1 MPQVIKQSQQM
12 QQLSLKLRK
21 EGNTIGF
28 VPTMGYLHQGHIS
41 LIEEARQEND
51 IVVVSIFV
59 NPIQFGKNEDFDR
72 YPRDFERDF
81 NICKDS
87 GVDYIFHPDHTDMYP
102 EGFRT
107 YVEVEGLSDVL
118 CGAFRPGHFRGVAT
132 VVLKLFN
139 IIQPTNAYFGKKDYQ
154 QFKILQRMV
163 ADLNLPVKIVGCP
176 TVREPDGLAMSSRNK
191 YLSEEERQ
199 SALFISK
206 SLFEVKD
213 AFDKGITDSDRLI
226 QLGLDILK
234 QAPLLREV
242 QYYQIV
248 DPDTLQPVKQ
258 AKKGDVVLT
267 AVYVGNTRLIDN
279 IEL

>member
-1 MPQVIKQSQQM
+1 MPQVISSPKQM
-12 QQLSLKLRK
+12 QDISLNLKRAGK
-21 EGNTIGF
+21 IIGF

-41 LIEEARQEND
+41 LINKARQEND

-72 YPRDFERDF
+72 YPRDFDRDF
-81 NICKDS
+81 VICKDS
-87 GVDYIFHPDHTDMYP
+87 NVDYLFYPDYLQMYP
-102 EGFRT
+102 EGYST

-118 CGAFRPGHFRGVAT
+118 CGAFRPGHFRGVTT

-139 IIQPTNAYFGKKDYQ
+139 IIQPTRAYFGKKDYQ
-154 QFKILQRMV
+154 QLKVIQRMV
-163 ADLNLPVKIVGCP
+163 KDLNLPINVIGCP

-191 YLSEEERQ
+191 YLSDEERQ
-199 SALFISK
+199 SALFISR
-206 SLFEVKD
+206 SLFKVKD
-213 AFDKGITDSDRLI
+213 SFEHGVTDTDKLI
-226 QLGLDILK
+226 EIGMFVLN
-234 QAPLLREV
+234 QAPLIREV

-248 DPDTLQPVKQ
+248 DPETLLPVKQ

-267 AVYVGNTRLIDN
+267 AVYIGNTRLIDN

>member
-1 MPQVIKQSQQM
+1 MPEVIKNSQQM
-12 QQLSLKLRK
+12 QEISLSLKK
-21 EGNTIGF
+21 AGKTIGF
-28 VPTMGYLHQGHIS
+28 VPTMGYLHQGHVS
-41 LIEEARQEND
+41 LIQKARQEND

-59 NPIQFGKNEDFDR
+59 NPLQFGKNEDFDR

-87 GVDYIFHPDHTDMYP
+87 GVDYIFHPDYTDMYP
-102 EGFRT
+102 EGYRT

-118 CGAFRPGHFRGVAT
+118 CGVFRPGHFRGVTT

-139 IIQPTNAYFGKKDYQ
+139 VVQPTNAYFGKKDYQ
-154 QFKILQRMV
+154 QFKIIERMV
-163 ADLNLPVKIVGCP
+163 KDLNVPVNVVGCP

-206 SLFEVKD
+206 SLFEVKK
-213 AFDKGITDSDRLI
+213 AFDRGITDADKLVET
-226 QLGLDILK
+226 GLSVLR
-234 QAPLLREV
+234 QAPLLKEV

-248 DPDTLQPVKQ
+248 DPQTLQPVKQ